1 MPELPEVE
9 TTRQGIRPY
18 LEDSKIT
25 QVTVRN
31 HSLRWP
37 IDAELA
43 TILTGQTIHSV
54 QRRAKYLLL
63 HCDSGVLLIHLGMS
77 GNLRILN
84 TSDNDKVGKHAHV
97 DISVDNG
104 HTLRYTD
111 PRRFG
116 AILWTDEPLTEYKLL
131 KDLGPEPF
139 TDNFNADYLWQKCQS
154 RRSCIKTVIMNGNI
168 VVGAGNIYAN
178 EALFLSGIHPKTTAN
193 TLTLQ
198 QCTLLVRMIKSVLKQ
213 AIEAG
218 GTTLKDF
225 RKSDGQPGYFAQK
238 LNVYGR
244 EGKNCL
250 KCDDTIQ
257 HYKEAQRATFYCPQC
272 QPFTS
277 E

>member
-18 LEDSKIT
+18 LESSKIT
-25 QVTVRN
+25 KVIVRN

-37 IDAELA
+37 IDAYLA
-43 TILTGQTIHSV
+43 QILSGQTIHSI

-84 TSDNDKVGKHAHV
+84 TADNDEVGKHAHV
-97 DISVDNG
+97 DLIVDNG

-116 AILWTDEPLTEYKLL
+116 AILWTNAPLAEYKLL

-139 TDNFNADYLWQKCQS
+139 TDEFNADYLWQQCQK
-154 RRSCIKTVIMNGNI
+154 RRCCIKTLVMNGKI

-193 TLTLQ
+193 TLSLKE
-198 QCTLLVRMIKSVLKQ
+198 CTLLVSMIKTVLKK

-225 RKSDGQPGYFAQK
+225 RKSDGQPGYFAQQ

-244 EGKNCL
+244 DGEDCL
-250 KCDDTIQ
+250 KCNTTIQ
-257 HYKEAQRATFYCPQC
+257 HYKEAQRATFFCPQC
-272 QPFTS
+272 QPLIS

>member
-9 TTRQGIRPY
+9 TTRQGIRPH
-18 LEDSKIT
+18 LEGSKIS
-25 QVTVRN
+25 QVIIRN

-37 IDAELA
+37 IDADLA
-43 TILTGQTIHSV
+43 SILDGQTIHSI

-63 HCDSGVLLIHLGMS
+63 HCDTGVLLIHLGMS

-84 TSDNDKVGKHAHV
+84 TADNDEVGKHAHV
-97 DISVDNG
+97 DIIVDNG

-116 AILWTDEPLTEYKLL
+116 AILWTSEPLSEYKLL

-139 TDNFNADYLWQKCQS
+139 TDAFNADYLWQQCQT
-154 RRSCIKTVIMNGNI
+154 RRCSIKTLVMNGKI

-178 EALFLSGIHPKTTAN
+178 EALFLSGIHPSTRAN

-198 QCTLLVRMIKSVLKQ
+198 QCNQLVRMIKTVLKQ

-225 RKSDGQPGYFAQK
+225 RKSDGQPGYFAQQ

-244 EGKNCL
+244 EGDDCP
-250 KCDDTIQ
+250 KCGSIIQ
-257 HYKEAQRATFYCPQC
+257 HYKEAQRATFFCSQC
-272 QPFTS
+272 QKLTS
-277 E
+277 A